1 MINHKTT
8 KGKEGVIAVTR
19 NTLTDKER
27 IFALAV
33 ADGHTQYDAYKLA
46 YNTNTDRRQT
56 VDTNASIVANK
67 PEVKRYIEELRR
79 QKEKAKLYKDIN
91 DKDRRIELIW
101 ERIEVCREKGDD
113 AAIARYTEQLAKLN
127 GDYIHITKDL
137 SDNNQSE
144 IQNLSTDELKAILG
158 TTNDAHNNTLPQ

>member
-1 MINHKTT
+1 MKLS
-8 KGKEGVIAVTR
+8 KGKRVQSNLSR

-46 YNTNTDRRQT
+46 YNTKTDNRNTIDS
-56 VDTNASIVANK
+56 NASVIANK
-67 PEVKRYIEELRR
+67 PEVKSFIEAVRR
-79 QKEKAKLYKDIN
+79 EKEEALKYADIN
-91 DKDRRIELIW
+91 DKRRRIELIW

-137 SDNNQSE
+137 SENNQSE

-158 TTNDAHNNTLPQ
+158 TTNDSANNTLPQ

>member
-1 MINHKTT
+1 MS
-8 KGKEGVIAVTR
+8 R

-46 YNTNTDRRQT
+46 YDTTTERRQT

-67 PEVKRYIEELRR
+67 PDVKRYIEELRR

-137 SDNNQSE
+137 SNNDQSE

-158 TTNDAHNNTLPQ
+158 TTNDVANNTLPQ